1 MTITQ
6 KVLEMIIEQRYHF
19 QVFALKAFCHLHQID
34 WNKTLS
40 CNTGKKR
47 TIFKDIVIFFTET
60 LLHSQSAK
68 IQCSGKDGKRK
79 TIITKF
85 IFIC

>member
-40 CNTGKKR
+40 YNTGKKH
-47 TIFKDIVIFFTET
+47 TIFKDISNI
-60 LLHSQSAK
+60 LHGNTSAQPECK
-68 IQCSGKDGKRK
+68 NPMQWERW
-79 TIITKF
+79 
-85 IFIC
+85 